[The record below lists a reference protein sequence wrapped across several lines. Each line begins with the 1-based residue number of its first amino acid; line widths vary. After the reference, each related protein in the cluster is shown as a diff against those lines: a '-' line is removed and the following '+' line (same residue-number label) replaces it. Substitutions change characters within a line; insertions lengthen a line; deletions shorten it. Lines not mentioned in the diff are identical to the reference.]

1 MAELNLTFWVA
12 FHLVVAFF
20 LTIDLSSRGR
30 AHEITFRKDVMWS
43 IIWIGIGLAF
53 GAYIIWQYGYEEGLK
68 YVTAY
73 VVEKS
78 LSVDNLFVFLVIF
91 RYFAVPFVHQHKTLF
106 IGILCAIVFRGIFI
120 VAGIALL
127 ERFHWIVYIFGA
139 ILLYSGYKLARSGL
153 EEVDPEKNRIVK
165 LARRFLPISQKYEGG
180 KFFTRAST
188 RIVFTPLILVL
199 LAIET
204 TDIVFAFDSVPAV
217 LAVTEEFF
225 TAYTSNIMAI
235 LGLRALYFVLAR
247 ALRKLTYLSKGLAV
261 VLIFLGFKFIVSAFD
276 VTIPTFISLSLVL
289 GIISVSALLSLMKNR
304 GWV

>member
-1 MAELNLTFWVA
+1 MAELNFTFWVA
-12 FHLVVAFF
+12 FHFVIAIF
-20 LTIDLSSRGR
+20 LGIDLFSRGR
-30 AHEITFRKDVMWS
+30 ASEITFRKDVLWS
-43 IIWIGIGLAF
+43 LIWIGVGLAF

-91 RYFAVPFVHQHKTLF
+91 SYFAVPFVHQHKTLF
-106 IGILCAIVFRGIFI
+106 IGILCAILFRGIFI

-127 ERFHWIVYIFGA
+127 ERFRWMVYIFGA
-139 ILLYSGYKLARSGL
+139 VLFYSGYKLVKSGL

-165 LARRFLPISQKYEGG
+165 LARRFLPISQNYEEGR
-180 KFFTRAST
+180 FFTRVGS

-247 ALRKLTYLSKGLAV
+247 ALRKLAYLSKGLAV
-261 VLIFLGFKFIVSAFD
+261 VLTFLGFKFIASAFD
-276 VTIPTFISLSLVL
+276 VTIPTLLSLSLVL
-289 GIISVSALLSLMKNR
+289 GIISVSALFSLIKK
-304 GWV
+304 